1 MLCFTFIMKE
11 SYFIGYL
18 LSCDTY
24 RSGLWV
30 LKPKTQNAKLRC
42 RPESLRH
49 HAALRR
55 EYHLKREI
63 RRRSL
68 RRARSRRRTLPVKT
82 QIADLHN
89 LFSVTLGELPHRKT
103 CEPQERL
110 HVAQVSGLS
119 LIHI

>member
-30 LKPKTQNAKLRC
+30 LKPKTQNAKLRR

-63 RRRSL
+63 RRREPARRKL
-68 RRARSRRRTLPVKT
+68 RRRISRFRWYSRRRAAWCRKDSGRRLSFAFCV
-82 QIADLHN
+82 LG
-89 LFSVTLGELPHRKT
+89 FSTHKPDR
-103 CEPQERL
+103 
-110 HVAQVSGLS
+110 
-119 LIHI
+119 